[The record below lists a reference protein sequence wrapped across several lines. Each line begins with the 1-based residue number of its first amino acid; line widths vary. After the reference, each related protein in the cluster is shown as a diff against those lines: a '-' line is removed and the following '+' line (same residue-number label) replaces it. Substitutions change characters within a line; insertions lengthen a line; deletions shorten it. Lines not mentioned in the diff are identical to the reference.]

1 MKRQDTVELIHRNLP
16 AKGKVP
22 FPSLGICLD
31 SMLHCTGSETQGESY
46 GFHGRKRGTR
56 EWATLQYTLA
66 GKGRMVYHGKEYALT
81 PGTAMLATFPDDLQY
96 GTAPGEKWDSIYFC
110 LSGSEIMKIWR
121 ELIQKSGPVLELPTG
136 CKVINYLVYVF
147 NRMVSGLVDSPFAAS
162 GLAYQMGMVL
172 LEHTQSDVPVD
183 VNQHSRRIRLAMD
196 FVEDHIGEPIGVED
210 MARAAGVSRFYF
222 SRIFTETMKIPPG
235 RYLIEQRLAR
245 AVLLL
250 QTTEQTVKSISLAS
264 GFCDPSYFTRAFTKH
279 FGLSPKAFRE
289 RGLYT

>member
-1 MKRQDTVELIHRNLP
+1 MKRQDTVELIHKNLP
-16 AKGKVP
+16 ADKTVP

-31 SMLHCTGSETQGESY
+31 SMLHCTGSESQDDSY

-56 EWATLQYTLA
+56 EWATLQYTLG
-66 GKGRMVYHGKEYALT
+66 GKGQIVHHGKEHILT
-81 PGTAMLATFPDDLQY
+81 PGTAMLATFPDDLEY
-96 GTAPGEKWDSIYFC
+96 GTFPGESWDFFYFC
-110 LSGSEIMKIWR
+110 LSGSEIIKIWR
-121 ELIQKSGPVLELPTG
+121 ELIQKSGPVLDLPP
-136 CKVINYLVYVF
+136 KSKALHYLVYVF
-147 NRMVSGLVDSPFAAS
+147 NQMVSDLVNSPFTAS

-172 LEHTQSDVPVD
+172 LEHTQSDVPVN
-183 VNQHSRRIRLAMD
+183 VNQHSRRIRLAMT
-196 FVEDHIGEPIGVED
+196 FVEDHIDKPIGVED

-222 SRIFTETMKIPPG
+222 SRIFTETMKMPPG

-250 QTTEQTVKSISLAS
+250 QTTEKTVKSISLAS
-264 GFCDPSYFTRAFTKH
+264 GFCDASYFTRAFTKH